1 MRQATKK
8 QASMNERGLR
18 IEKTGY
24 GHWRISCMY
33 RNKRI
38 STVTTDSVSVDH
50 WNSDEDEITQ
60 GQNAMRLG
68 YNSLIWQIVRANKD
82 RY

>member
-1 MRQATKK
+1 
-8 QASMNERGLR
+8 MNERGLR

-24 GHWRISCMY
+24 GHWKASCIY
-33 RNKRI
+33 RGKRI
-38 STVTTDSVSVDH
+38 STVTTDSVAVDL
-50 WNSDEDEITQ
+50 WNSDEDDKKQ
-60 GQNAMRLG
+60 GQNAVRLG